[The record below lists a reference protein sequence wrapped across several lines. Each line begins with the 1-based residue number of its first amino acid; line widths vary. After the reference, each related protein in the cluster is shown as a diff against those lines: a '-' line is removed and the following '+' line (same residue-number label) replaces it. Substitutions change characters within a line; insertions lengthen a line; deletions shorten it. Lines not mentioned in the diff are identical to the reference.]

1 MLQLQITEDI
11 YGYRN
16 SLDNLSFPYEYNPK
30 WRPFFKKSTLYH
42 YANKWKYRCPHLL
55 TDL

>member
-16 SLDNLSFPYEYNPK
+16 SLDNLSFPYEYNP
-30 WRPFFKKSTLYH
+30 FL
-42 YANKWKYRCPHLL
+42 
-55 TDL
+55 

>member
-16 SLDNLSFPYEYNPK
+16 SLDNLSFPMNTIIFSK
-30 WRPFFKKSTLYH
+30 VTTIF
-42 YANKWKYRCPHLL
+42 
-55 TDL
+55 